1 MVAVNGETDHDNTDD
16 AIHET
21 KKMSEYTNGN
31 HYIRD
36 NLRVIVTSSWCA
48 AGVDIPGSVDSNPLD
63 KAQLPPIAGPPS
75 PPGEMTNGRPKTSN
89 PNFR

>member
-1 MVAVNGETDHDNTDD
+1 MPLVVAVNGETDQDKTDD

-21 KKMSEYTNGN
+21 KKMSEYTNGK
-31 HYIRD
+31 HEQHRG
-36 NLRVIVTSSWCA
+36 SSLVLSVARC

-63 KAQLPPIAGPPS
+63 KPQLPPIS
-75 PPGEMTNGRPKTSN
+75 PQLDNGRPKTSN